1 MFFYKFLARLFIYTM
16 RNRKLII
23 FITLL
28 FSFIS
33 LYYITFTVINFN
45 IQNRAN
51 KIATDESGNFNLQK
65 KQDYLDSIW
74 DKEAYKLLGKSYT
87 YEDIK
92 SRSLNFGL
100 DLQGGMS
107 IIIDIDVDNILIQL
121 ANKPY
126 KNTVEDIV
134 NNISPETKL
143 NVNEY
148 IKTFEKLLLESN
160 KIENKD
166 KPLVECFESRK
177 YGINLESTTNDE
189 VSNFLIDK
197 VNNSIDRT
205 YEVIKSRL
213 DKYGVSQ
220 PNIQRLKGNRKIQ
233 IEISGAHNNKNIKK
247 LLQGVGELK
256 FYLLYDEN
264 KSKEIIESLNSVLEN
279 KDYKN
284 NKGLKIKLNNDM
296 NYDSDIVDDV
306 IDVLNKDD
314 IKELLPED
322 LIICKESNELKNRG
336 DDKNKNKTRI
346 YFLKT
351 DINGDEFLNGDVITD
366 ARQSL
371 DDKAKPAV
379 LIRMNAVGKKLWGEL
394 TGNNIGK
401 MIAATLDNDVIM
413 AANVGVK
420 ITDGVTLITGNYS
433 NEEAMN
439 LAMTLKTGSLPVPIH
454 IIDETIVG
462 PTLSVDIQKQGIK
475 SIIYG
480 IIIILIFMIAF
491 YSKSGFIANIAVI
504 FNFLFIIGV
513 LAQMGAVLTL
523 PGIAGLILTLGMAI
537 DANVLINERI
547 KEELRKRN
555 EDGSKKSVREA
566 VKVGYSKSS
575 SSIID
580 SNITTLL
587 TGFVLYIFGSGPIR
601 GFAVTLIIGIIFSFF
616 TSVLITRYIYY
627 IKEQRKS
634 LKTMRFSWGEI
645 NENND
650 NKFKYNFT
658 KIRLFPY
665 IISISIFLIGII
677 GLIKSG
683 GFNLGIDFTGG
694 NNFIVKT
701 SKNIDINKL
710 EKDLSDE
717 LKKSIAV
724 KSYGS
729 NDILKIST
737 NLSAENTQK
746 LNEIMSDSLEKVTDL
761 RDINNNEINNDN
773 EDIKD
778 GTFEIVSNESVEST
792 MASDIKKSAT
802 KSIIYVLLIIFFYIL
817 FRFSRWQF
825 GLAATIALIHDVL
838 MIFAI
843 YGISKIC
850 GYSIEVNQLFVAAI
864 LTILGY
870 SINNTIII
878 YDRLREILN
887 KKDSKKEK
895 NAEDKDLTSCI
906 NLSINSTLTR
916 TLMTSISTILV
927 VLIIFLFGGVALKD
941 FSYILM
947 CGFIVGTYSS
957 IFISAT
963 MLKDLM
969 RKI

>member
-1 MFFYKFLARLFIYTM
+1 M
-16 RNRKLII
+16 RNRRFII

-28 FSFIS
+28 FSLIS
-33 LYYITFTVINFN
+33 MYYITFTVINFN
-45 IQNRAN
+45 IQNKAN
-51 KIATDESGNFNLQK
+51 KIATDSSGNFNLQK
-65 KQDYLDSIW
+65 KQEYLDSIW

-87 YEDIK
+87 YEEIK

-126 KNTVEDIV
+126 KNTVENIV
-134 NNISPETKL
+134 NNISAETKL

-148 IKTFEKLLLESN
+148 IKTFEKLLLESD
-160 KIENKD
+160 KIENKE

-189 VSNFLIDK
+189 VISFLTDK
-197 VNNSIDRT
+197 VNNSIERT

-233 IEISGAHNNKNIKK
+233 IEVSGAHNNKNIKK

-264 KSKEIIESLNSVLEN
+264 KSKEIVESLNSVLEN

-284 NKGLKIKLNNDM
+284 KKGLKIKLNDNM

-306 IDVLNKDD
+306 IDVLNKDE

-336 DDKNKNKTRI
+336 DDKNKTRI

-351 DINGDEFLNGDVITD
+351 DVNGDEFLNGDVITD
-366 ARQSL
+366 ARQTL
-371 DDKAKPAV
+371 DDKARPAV
-379 LIRMNAVGKKLWGEL
+379 LIRMNAIGKKLWGEL

-401 MIAATLDNDVIM
+401 MIAATLDNNVIM
-413 AANVGVK
+413 AANVAVK
-420 ITDGVTLITGNYS
+420 ITDGVTIISGNYS
-433 NEEAMN
+433 NEEAMT

-462 PTLSVDIQKQGIK
+462 PTLSTDIQKQGIK

-491 YSKSGFIANIAVI
+491 YSKSGFVANIAVI
-504 FNFLFIIGV
+504 FNFLFILGV

-616 TSVLITRYIYY
+616 TSVFITRYIYY

-634 LKTMRFSWGEI
+634 LKTMKFSWSEI

-650 NKFKYNFT
+650 NKFNFNFV
-658 KIRLFPY
+658 KLRPISYL
-665 IISISIFLIGII
+665 ISISLFLIGII

-701 SKNIDINKL
+701 SKNLDINKL

-717 LKKSIAV
+717 IKKSVAV

-746 LNEIMSDSLEKVTDL
+746 LNEIMSNSLEKVTDL
-761 RDINNNEINNDN
+761 KDINNNEVN
-773 EDIKD
+773 EDDNIKD

-843 YGISKIC
+843 YGISKLC

-864 LTILGY
+864 LTIVGY

-878 YDRLREILN
+878 YDRLRENLN
-887 KKDSKKEK
+887 KKDRDDDI
-895 NAEDKDLTSCI
+895 NNNI
-906 NLSINSTLTR
+906 NLSVNSTLTR
-916 TLMTSISTILV
+916 TLMTSTSTILV
-927 VLIIFLFGGVALKD
+927 VFIIFLFGGVALKD

-947 CGFIVGTYSS
+947 CGFIIGTYSS
-957 IFISAT
+957 IFISAPI
-963 MLKDLM
+963 LKDLM

>member
-1 MFFYKFLARLFIYTM
+1 M

-51 KIATDESGNFNLQK
+51 KIATDSSGNFNLQK
-65 KQDYLDSIW
+65 KQEYLDSIW

-87 YEDIK
+87 YEEIK

-134 NNISPETKL
+134 NNIPAETKL

-160 KIENKD
+160 KIENKE
-166 KPLVECFESRK
+166 KPLVECFESKK
-177 YGINLESTTNDE
+177 YGINLESTNNDE
-189 VSNFLIDK
+189 VISFLTDK
-197 VNNSIDRT
+197 VNNSVERT

-264 KSKEIIESLNSVLEN
+264 KSKEIVESLNSVLEN

-284 NKGLKIKLNNDM
+284 HKGLKIKLNNDM
-296 NYDSDIVDDV
+296 NYDSDIVDDI
-306 IDVLNKDD
+306 IDVLNKDE

-336 DDKNKNKTRI
+336 DDKNKTRI

-351 DINGDEFLNGDVITD
+351 DVNGDEFLNGDVITD
-366 ARQSL
+366 ARQTV

-379 LIRMNAVGKKLWGEL
+379 LIRMNAIGKKLWGEL

-401 MIAATLDNDVIM
+401 MIAATLDNNVIM
-413 AANVGVK
+413 AANVAVK
-420 ITDGVTLITGNYS
+420 ITDGITIISGNYS
-433 NEEAMN
+433 NEEAMT

-462 PTLSVDIQKQGIK
+462 PTLSTDIQKQGIK

-504 FNFLFIIGV
+504 FNFLFILGV

-555 EDGSKKSVREA
+555 EDGSKKSIREA
-566 VKVGYSKSS
+566 VKTGYNKSS

-616 TSVLITRYIYY
+616 TSVFITRYIYY

-634 LKTMRFSWGEI
+634 LKTMKFSWNQISE
-645 NENND
+645 ND
-650 NKFKYNFT
+650 NNKFNFNFV
-658 KIRLFPY
+658 KLRLVSY
-665 IISISIFLIGII
+665 LISLSIFLIGII

-701 SKNIDINKL
+701 SKNLDINKL
-710 EKDLSDE
+710 EKDLGDE
-717 LKKSIAV
+717 LKKSVAV

-746 LNEIMSDSLEKVTDL
+746 LNEIMSNSLEKVTNL
-761 RDINNNEINNDN
+761 KDINNNEVDEDDN
-773 EDIKD
+773 IKD

-802 KSIIYVLLIIFFYIL
+802 KSVIYVLLIIFFYIL
-817 FRFSRWQF
+817 FRFSRWQY
-825 GLAATIALIHDVL
+825 GLAATIALIHDVV

-864 LTILGY
+864 LTIVGY

-878 YDRLREILN
+878 YDRLRENLN
-887 KKDSKKEK
+887 KKDRD
-895 NAEDKDLTSCI
+895 EDLNNNI
-906 NLSINSTLTR
+906 NLSVNSTLTR

-927 VLIIFLFGGVALKD
+927 VFIIFLFGGVALKD

-947 CGFIVGTYSS
+947 CGFIIGTYSS
-957 IFISAT
+957 IFISAPI
-963 MLKDLM
+963 LKDLM
-969 RKI
+969 KKI

>member
-1 MFFYKFLARLFIYTM
+1 M

-33 LYYITFTVINFN
+33 LYYITFTIINFN
-45 IQNRAN
+45 IQNKAN
-51 KIATDESGNFNLQK
+51 KIATGSSGNFNLQK
-65 KQDYLDSIW
+65 KQEYLDSIW

-87 YEDIK
+87 YEEIK

-126 KNTVEDIV
+126 KNTVE
-134 NNISPETKL
+134 NIIDKIPAETKL
-143 NVNEY
+143 NVTEY
-148 IKTFEKLLLESN
+148 IKIFEKLLLESN

-177 YGINLESTTNDE
+177 YGINLESTSNDE
-189 VSNFLIDK
+189 VINFLVDK
-197 VNNSIDRT
+197 VNNSVERT

-256 FYLLYDEN
+256 FYLLYDDT
-264 KSKEIIESLNSVLEN
+264 KTKEIIDSLNSVLEN

-306 IDVLNKDD
+306 IDVFNKDD
-314 IKELLPED
+314 IKELLPDD

-336 DDKNKNKTRI
+336 DNKNKTRI

-351 DINGDEFLNGDVITD
+351 DLNGDEFLNGDVIID

-379 LIRMNAVGKKLWGEL
+379 LIRMNAIGKKLWGEL

-401 MIAATLDNDVIM
+401 MIAATLDNNVIM
-413 AANVGVK
+413 AANVAVK
-420 ITDGVTLITGNYS
+420 ITDGVTQISGNYS

-439 LAMTLKTGSLPVPIH
+439 LAMTLKTGSLPVPIY

-462 PTLSVDIQKQGIK
+462 PTLSVDIQKQGIR

-480 IIIILIFMIAF
+480 IIVILIFMIAF

-504 FNFLFIIGV
+504 FNFLFILGV

-566 VKVGYSKSS
+566 VKTGYSKSS

-616 TSVLITRYIYY
+616 TSVFITRYIYY

-634 LKTMRFSWGEI
+634 LKTMKFSWNEI
-645 NENND
+645 KEND
-650 NKFKYNFT
+650 ENKFKYNFV
-658 KIRLFPY
+658 KLRP
-665 IISISIFLIGII
+665 ISYLISLSIFLIGII

-683 GFNLGIDFTGG
+683 GFNLGVDFTGG
-694 NNFIVKT
+694 NNFIIKT
-701 SKNIDINKL
+701 SKNLDINKL
-710 EKDLSDE
+710 EKDLTDN
-717 LKKSIAV
+717 LKKSVVV

-746 LNEIMSDSLEKVTDL
+746 LNEIMSNSLEKVTDL
-761 RDINNNEINNDN
+761 KNINNNENDN
-773 EDIKD
+773 VKN

-817 FRFSRWQF
+817 FRFSKWQF

-864 LTILGY
+864 LTIVGY

-887 KKDSKKEK
+887 KKDRD
-895 NAEDKDLTSCI
+895 EDLNNNI
-906 NLSINSTLTR
+906 NLSVNSTLTR

-927 VLIIFLFGGVALKD
+927 VFIIFLFGGVALKD

-947 CGFIVGTYSS
+947 CGFIIGTYSS
-957 IFISAT
+957 IFISAPI
-963 MLKDLM
+963 LKDLM

>member
-1 MFFYKFLARLFIYTM
+1 M
-16 RNRKLII
+16 RNRKLIV
-23 FITLL
+23 FVTLL
-28 FSFIS
+28 FSVIS
-33 LYYITFTVINFN
+33 FYYIGFTILNFN
-45 IQNRAN
+45 IQNKAD
-51 KIATDESGNFNLQK
+51 KIATDSSGNFNLKK
-65 KQDYLDSIW
+65 KQEYLDSVW
-74 DKEAYKLLGKSYT
+74 DKEVFRLLGKSYT

-107 IIIDIDVDNILIQL
+107 IIIDIDVDNIFKQL

-126 KNTVEDIV
+126 KNTVEDIIEQ
-134 NNISPETKL
+134 ISAEVKL
-143 NVNEY
+143 NVREY
-148 IKTFEKLLLESN
+148 ISTFEKLLLESN
-160 KIENKD
+160 KIENKE

-177 YGINLESTTNDE
+177 YGINIKTTTNDE
-189 VSNFLIDK
+189 VVNFLIDK

-264 KSKEIIESLNSVLEN
+264 KSKEIVESINSVLEN

-296 NYDSDIVDDV
+296 NYESDIVDDV

-314 IKELLPED
+314 IKELLPDD
-322 LIICKESNELKNRG
+322 LIVCKESNELKNRS
-336 DDKNKNKTRI
+336 DDKNKTRI

-351 DINGDEFLNGDVITD
+351 DVNGDEYLNGDVITD
-366 ARQSL
+366 ARQTL

-379 LIRMNAVGKKLWGEL
+379 IIRMNAIGKKLWGEL

-401 MIAATLDNDVIM
+401 IIAATLDNNVIM
-413 AANVGVK
+413 AANVAVK
-420 ITDGVTLITGNYS
+420 ITDGVTIISGNYS
-433 NEEAMN
+433 NEEAMT

-462 PTLSVDIQKQGIK
+462 PTLSTDIQKQGIK
-475 SIIYG
+475 SIIIG
-480 IIIILIFMIAF
+480 IIIILLFMVAF

-547 KEELRKRN
+547 KEELRRRN
-555 EDGSKKSVREA
+555 EDGSRKSIREA
-566 VKVGYSKSS
+566 VKTGYSKSS

-634 LKTMRFSWGEI
+634 LKTMKFSWGEI
-645 NENND
+645 KESD
-650 NKFKYNFT
+650 ETKYKLNFV
-658 KIRLFPY
+658 KIRPLSY
-665 IISISIFLIGII
+665 IISLSLFITGIVC
-677 GLIKSG
+677 LIKSG
-683 GFNLGIDFTGG
+683 GFNLGVDFTGG
-694 NNFIVKT
+694 NNFIIKT
-701 SKNIDINKL
+701 SKNLDINKL
-710 EKDLSDE
+710 EKDLTDD
-717 LKKSIAV
+717 LKKSVIV

-746 LNEIMSDSLEKVTDL
+746 LNEIMSNSMESVTGL
-761 RDINNNEINNDN
+761 KDINKEGINDN
-773 EDIKD
+773 NSEDIKED
-778 GTFEIVSNESVEST
+778 TFEIVSNESVEST

-817 FRFSRWQF
+817 FRFSRWQY
-825 GLAATIALIHDVL
+825 GLAATIALLHDVL
-838 MIFAI
+838 MIFSI

-864 LTILGY
+864 LTIVGY

-878 YDRLREILN
+878 YDRLREILAR
-887 KKDSKKEK
+887 K
-895 NAEDKDLTSCI
+895 NNDGDLNTNI
-906 NLSINSTLTR
+906 NISINSTLTR
-916 TLMTSISTILV
+916 TLMTSLSTIMV
-927 VLIIFLFGGVALKD
+927 VLVIFLFGGIALKD

-957 IFISAT
+957 IFISVPL
-963 MLKDLM
+963 LKDLL
-969 RKI
+969 KK